1 MYVNVVPYFFRTEMH
16 IEGASEEERM
26 AQAALAKSERMQQ
39 VLSALAVLAS
49 SSGVASERQQFMELV
64 KDEIGTSS
72 RQQWMPGCCIDCCSS
87 LSCFVA
93 VVLLCLYLCGLR
105 S

>member
-1 MYVNVVPYFFRTEMH
+1 MHGTRFVRMLVTLLHAGYTEMH

-64 KDEIGTSS
+64 KDEIG
-72 RQQWMPGCCIDCCSS
+72 RLLFCHHIVHDH
-87 LSCFVA
+87 VA
-93 VVLLCLYLCGLR
+93 AWLKT
-105 S
+105 

>member
-1 MYVNVVPYFFRTEMH
+1 M
-16 IEGASEEERM
+16 EGASEEERV

-64 KDEIGTSS
+64 KDEIGMECVGGYVCGVYGAVHMLTVYD
-72 RQQWMPGCCIDCCSS
+72 GAAH
-87 LSCFVA
+87 LSYTQHESPTPSHTNALNYTAHAC
-93 VVLLCLYLCGLR
+93 
-105 S
+105 